1 MARRRQKQFQGGQG
15 FMGNRDNTGNAGNM
29 GSADN
34 VANMANRTNVPGI
47 LKKHRKLVVTL
58 VAAAVI
64 LILGRIFFLNSGA
77 GTQTAAPPA
86 TLSLARM
93 DIEQIVSA
101 TGSVAG
107 AQRQQVSVAAMSAD
121 KIAELNVAEGD
132 VVQKGDVLCRLDTS
146 TIDISIRNTQKSLAA
161 ARAQSAASLE
171 QAERKLQD
179 AQTQYSL
186 DADRLN
192 GDATTALNAWNDAKS
207 AAETAAASAG
217 DGAVVAAASAAASAA
232 AMQQQAVMDAS
243 ETAWRLDPTG
253 TAVSGIP
260 KLAEYQNAKA
270 AYDQA
275 YALAYNAA
283 LPGAQAA
290 WQPARDAAWL
300 AAGASV
306 SAAES
311 AFDMAVQ
318 ARDTMLRTDSLNIGN
333 ARDAVTTIKL
343 NDGTLQL
350 QAQLETYTKQKE
362 DATLLAPIGGKL
374 ISVNA
379 VVDTVPSGTLFD
391 IEDTSVLEVTALV
404 AEYDAPRLRAGM
416 SAVVTTDAV
425 EGAAWEGLLKSV
437 SEAASDENG
446 NFTVVVT
453 VQAGAGS
460 LKSGMTAS
468 LDIVCDSR
476 QNVYAVP
483 YDALA
488 VNADGDTVV
497 YVYVP
502 PSVSASAS
510 RSGSAASDGSSGS
523 TSQGGA
529 GTSAQ
534 DSPASSAAASAS
546 QGGAGSAAQNSS
558 GSAAQNASRRE
569 IVVKTGMESDY
580 YIEITSTE
588 LEDGMQVL
596 TDPEGK
602 NTASAPANPFAFG
615 V

>member
-1 MARRRQKQFQGGQG
+1 MSN
-15 FMGNRDNTGNAGNM
+15 MDNTGNMANA

-34 VANMANRTNVPGI
+34 TGNMGNVPGF

-58 VAAAVI
+58 VVVALI
-64 LILGRIFFLNSGA
+64 LIVGRIFFLNSGA

-86 TLSLARM
+86 TLSLERM

-101 TGSVAG
+101 TGTVAG
-107 AQRQQVSVAAMSAD
+107 AQRQQVSAPMSAD
-121 KIAELNVAEGD
+121 KIVWLNVAEGD
-132 VVQKGDVLCRLDTS
+132 IVQKGDVLCRLDTG
-146 TIDISIRNTQKSLAA
+146 TIDINIRNTQKSLSA
-161 ARAQSAASLE
+161 ARAQSAASIE

-192 GDATTALNAWNDAKS
+192 GDATIALNAWNDAKS

-217 DGAVVAAASAAASAA
+217 DGAVAASADAAASAA
-232 AMQQQAVMDAS
+232 AMQQKAVMDVS
-243 ETAWRLDPTG
+243 ETAWRMDPTG

-260 KLAEYQNAKA
+260 KLAEYQTAKA

-275 YALAYNAA
+275 YAQAYNTA

-311 AFDMAVQ
+311 AFNMAVQ
-318 ARDTMLRTDSLNIGN
+318 TRDTMLRTDALNIGN
-333 ARDAVTTIKL
+333 ARDAVTNTKL

-350 QAQLETYTKQKE
+350 QAQLETYAKQKE

-391 IEDTSVLEVTALV
+391 IEDISVLEVTALV
-404 AEYDAPRLRAGM
+404 AEYDVSRLREGLT
-416 SAVVTTDAV
+416 AVVTTDAA
-425 EGAAWEGLLKSV
+425 EGAAWEGALKSV

-446 NFTVVVT
+446 NFTVVVAVT
-453 VQAGAGS
+453 GGGGS

-476 QNVYAVP
+476 RNVYAVP
-483 YDALA
+483 YDALVEGA
-488 VNADGDTVV
+488 GGDTVI
-497 YVYVP
+497 YVYEP
-502 PSVSASAS
+502 QSASSAS
-510 RSGSAASDGSSGS
+510 VPDGGSGSA
-523 TSQGGA
+523 SQGGA

-534 DSPASSAAASAS
+534 DSSASASSAS
-546 QGGAGSAAQNSS
+546 QGGSGSAAQNSS
-558 GSAAQNASRRE
+558 GSASQNASRRE

-588 LEDGMQVL
+588 LKDGMQVL

-602 NTASAPANPFAFG
+602 NTTSAPVNPFVGF
-615 V
+615 